1 MTATRAVPAAVE
13 ILVEG
18 NVQGVGYRAFARRRA
33 QDRGLTGYAV
43 NLHDG
48 RVKVRAEGD
57 RPRID
62 EYVRDLETVTA
73 RGRAEDPSPDEPP
86 AEEPAAAAEEELESP
101 EEGEAED
108 DAPLEAQLSD
118 AEPAARNALAVYLAE
133 VSRIPL
139 LTREE
144 EVALAKRVAAGD
156 ADAERRMV
164 EANLRLVI
172 KIARRYMNRGLSL
185 PDLIEE
191 GNLGLL
197 RAVRKFRWER
207 GTRFST
213 YGVWW
218 IRQFIVRALANQARL
233 IRLPV
238 HVEARYAKYRREK
251 DRLTETLGRPPTL
264 PEIAEALDEP
274 VENLEGLE
282 DVAATPLS
290 LEMPVGEGRGVLA
303 EIVPDREQ
311 PGSDAVAGLLRRQAD
326 LREMLDALPDNERT
340 VIRLR
345 FGLDDEPPLTLEAIG
360 QRLGLTRE
368 RIRQIEGAAL
378 RKLRARLQAR
388 GVGLPEL

>member
-1 MTATRAVPAAVE
+1 
-13 ILVEG
+13 
-18 NVQGVGYRAFARRRA
+18 
-33 QDRGLTGYAV
+33 
-43 NLHDG
+43 
-48 RVKVRAEGD
+48 
-57 RPRID
+57 
-62 EYVRDLETVTA
+62 VTA
-73 RGRAEDPSPDEPP
+73 RRHAGDGGPDEPR
-86 AEEPAAAAEEELESP
+86 AEEPEPAEDERESA
-101 EEGEAED
+101 EADEANEAEAD
-108 DAPLEAQLSD
+108 VPLEAQL
-118 AEPAARNALAVYLAE
+118 AEVEPAARNALAVYLAE

-139 LTREE
+139 LSREE

-172 KIARRYMNRGLSL
+172 MIARRYMNRGLAL
-185 PDLIEE
+185 GDLIEE

-213 YGVWW
+213 YAVWW

-238 HVEARYAKYRREK
+238 HVEARYAKYKREK
-251 DRLTETLGRPPTL
+251 ERLTETLGRPPTL
-264 PEIAEALDEP
+264 AEVAEALKEP
-274 VENLEGLE
+274 VENLEGLD

-311 PGSDAVAGLLRRQAD
+311 PGSDAVAGLLRQQAD
-326 LREMLDALPDNERT
+326 LREILAALPPNERT
-340 VIRLR
+340 VITLR
-345 FGLDDEPPLTLEAIG
+345 FGLEDEAPLTLEAIG

-388 GVGLPEL
+388 GVGLPEP